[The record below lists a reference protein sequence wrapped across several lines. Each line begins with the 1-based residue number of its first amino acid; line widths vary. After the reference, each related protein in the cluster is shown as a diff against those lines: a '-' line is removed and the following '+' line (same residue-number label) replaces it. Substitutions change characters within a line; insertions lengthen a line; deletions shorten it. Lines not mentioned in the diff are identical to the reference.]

1 MTNDKLR
8 TKIADRAYEMGVAF
22 SFEIASGIYG
32 EMSMDIRSEIED
44 MTEEGYFVRCYDG
57 RLCLVRR
64 PDGKDILPA
73 SDWET
78 EVLRSAEVGS
88 FHRGSK
94 ESAYEFRWGRECVG
108 ECLDAG
114 WIRLE
119 AGKRHG
125 EGRYFITNKG
135 RAAITRNLRRRM
147 KSEPLPEA
155 EIVPDQRKR
164 PAQRPVRTR
173 KRGWGASA

>member
-1 MTNDKLR
+1 MPDDRLR
-8 TKIADRAYEMGVAF
+8 AKIADRAIAKGVAF
-22 SFEIASGIYG
+22 SSEIAAGIEG
-32 EMSMDIRSEIED
+32 ALSMDIRREIED
-44 MTEEGYFVRCYDG
+44 MTDEGYFVRCYDG
-57 RLCLVRR
+57 RLCLLRR

-88 FHRGSK
+88 FNRGSK

-119 AGKRHG
+119 PGKRQG
-125 EGRYFITNKG
+125 EGRYFITHKG
-135 RAAITRNLRRRM
+135 RAAIVRNLHRR
-147 KSEPLPEA
+147 KKGAPLPEA
-155 EIVPDQRKR
+155 EVVPDQRQR
-164 PAQRPVRTR
+164 PAWRT
-173 KRGWGASA
+173 G